1 MHVINFPLCL
11 TVILK
16 RCLIYSAK
24 VSAKLQRFTV
34 DLLAPTETLSLPASV
49 PRCTVTVAQLCVIL
63 LLAAPSGGSS
73 YLGHW
78 PL

>member
-16 RCLIYSAK
+16 RCLIFSAK

-34 DLLAPTETLSLPASV
+34 AAPAETLFLPAVV
-49 PRCTVTVAQLCVIL
+49 PICCTVTVAQLCVTL
-63 LLAAPSGGSS
+63 LLALAVAAAT
-73 YLGHW
+73 
-78 PL
+78 